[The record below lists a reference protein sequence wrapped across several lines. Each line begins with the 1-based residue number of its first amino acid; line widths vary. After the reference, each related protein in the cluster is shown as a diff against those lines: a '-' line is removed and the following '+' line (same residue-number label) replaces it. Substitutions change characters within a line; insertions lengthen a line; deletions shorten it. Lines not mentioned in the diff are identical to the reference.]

1 MTDENTTNEAKLYE
15 LGFHVNPAIND
26 DQISKK
32 IDEIKAVL
40 TKNGAEIVKEGEP
53 QAMKLVYEITKSI
66 AGKNERFTTSTF
78 AWIKFNSTAEGIE
91 SIKEEIELDTKITY
105 ELREEG
111 LLRELI
117 RIIQNLR
124 QDAGLESKDE
134 IVLMLQVPS
143 ELEKIIQK
151 QERLIK
157 KEINASLIEYKR
169 SDKFKVEL
177 ETKIDAEPIWLALRK
192 ITLV

>member
-53 QAMKLVYEITKSI
+53 QAMKLAYEITKSI

-91 SIKEEIELDTKITY
+91 SIKEEIDANDEIIRSIIIKTTDDDEHSTSKITN
-105 ELREEG
+105 EDKSEEDDSEG
-111 LLRELI
+111 EGSEEEKAPETVEVSE
-117 RIIQNLR
+117 
-124 QDAGLESKDE
+124 QDD
-134 IVLMLQVPS
+134 S
-143 ELEKIIQK
+143 EEDT
-151 QERLIK
+151 E
-157 KEINASLIEYKR
+157 EAPADDSED
-169 SDKFKVEL
+169 DK
-177 ETKIDAEPIWLALRK
+177 
-192 ITLV
+192 